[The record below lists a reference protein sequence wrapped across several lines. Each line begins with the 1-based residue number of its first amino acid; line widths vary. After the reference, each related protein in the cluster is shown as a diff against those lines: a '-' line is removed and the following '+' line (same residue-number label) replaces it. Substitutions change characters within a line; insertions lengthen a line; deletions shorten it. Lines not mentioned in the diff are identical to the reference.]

1 MDLHPI
7 SSFSSA
13 FLPLLLLSF
22 LFLPQHYI
30 SLAAI
35 NPAPL
40 ISTHE
45 SILPCLC
52 HHSVPPNLLFFPN
65 SDNFTAAFLTP
76 QQNQRVISNSE
87 DLKPFLI
94 VTPTQESHAQAVVL
108 CSRQLNLQLRTRSG
122 GHDYEGLSYSSTLGP
137 FLILDLLHLRSIS
150 FDLRRGRNTAWV
162 QSGATLGEL
171 YFAIAS
177 KSRALAFP
185 AGFCPTVGVGGHI
198 SGGGIGTLM
207 RAHGIAA
214 DNVVDLLVIDAA
226 GQLLQR
232 ESMGEDLFWALR
244 GGGGASFGVIIAY
257 KIKLV
262 KIPPSVT
269 VFVKSIDLSQGA
281 TRAVAQWQ
289 QVAYRADNRLYI
301 NAVLSVVNKTVEAT
315 FSSLF
320 LGELKELLHI
330 MNESLP
336 ELRVTAKDC
345 KETTWIESQVT
356 FSSFPLPD
364 INGGPLSLL
373 LDRSPAAISFS
384 YKIKSDIVTEPI
396 AGENWEKIWKYM
408 IDGDVQAV
416 QPTMLI
422 EPLGGKVGEIAET
435 ETPFPH
441 RNGSKFV
448 IQYIDVWLEQ
458 GEKAAKKNVDW
469 LRKFYRF
476 MAPFVSKN
484 PRGAYLNFR
493 DLDLGRNRGG
503 GRMMSYDSAKVW
515 GRKYY
520 KSNFQRLAFTKAK
533 WDPENFFRNEQSIPP
548 LF

>member
-1 MDLHPI
+1 MDLDPI
-7 SSFSSA
+7 SSLSSA
-13 FLPLLLLSF
+13 FLLLPLLSF
-22 LFLPQHYI
+22 LFLPQHCI

-35 NPAPL
+35 INPAPS

-45 SILPCLC
+45 SILPCLFN
-52 HHSVPPNLLFFPN
+52 HSVPPNLLFFPN
-65 SDNFTAAFLTP
+65 SNNFTAAFLSP
-76 QQNQRVISNSE
+76 QQNQRVTSNRD

-94 VTPTQESHAQAVVL
+94 VTPTHESHAQAVVL

-198 SGGGIGTLM
+198 CGGGIGTLM
-207 RAHGIAA
+207 RAHGVAA
-214 DNVVDLLVIDAA
+214 DNVVDMLVIDAA
-226 GQLLQR
+226 GRLLQR

-262 KIPPSVT
+262 QIPPSVT
-269 VFVKSIDLSQGA
+269 VFVKSIDLSRGA

-301 NAVLSVVNKTVEAT
+301 NAV
-315 FSSLF
+315 
-320 LGELKELLHI
+320 
-330 MNESLP
+330 
-336 ELRVTAKDC
+336 
-345 KETTWIESQVT
+345 
-356 FSSFPLPD
+356 

-384 YKIKSDIVTEPI
+384 FKIKSDIVTEPI
-396 AGENWEKIWKYM
+396 AGENWEKIWKHM
-408 IDGDVQAV
+408 IDGDV

-448 IQYIDVWLEQ
+448 IQHIVAWLEQ
-458 GEKAAKKNVDW
+458 GEKAAEKNVDG

-503 GRMMSYDSAKVW
+503 RMVSYDRAKVW

-520 KSNFQRLAFTKAK
+520 KSNFQRLAFTKSK